1 MWNHKKMF
9 IMKKG
14 RFNLLVGVVALST
27 LVGASCKP
35 AEKQQPTLKDAFANK
50 FYIGTAMNAEQI
62 MGTDT
67 ATVEVIKANF
77 NAIVAENCMKSA
89 LIQPEEGKFD
99 FELADKFVE
108 FGEKNNMYITGH
120 TLIWHSQ
127 VPNWLFVDSLG
138 NDVSPEV
145 LTERMKTHIFTVM
158 GRYKG
163 KIKGW
168 DVVNEAVEDNGSYRN
183 SKFFQ
188 ILGED
193 FIKLAFQFAHE
204 ADPDAEL
211 YYNDYS
217 MAIPSKRDGVVAM
230 VKKLQEQGVKIDG
243 IGMQGHVSIDG
254 PTIEEFE
261 KSIEAFAALGVKV
274 MITELDMTVLK
285 MPDPSVGAEVSASF
299 EYKQEL
305 NPYVD
310 GLPDSINTIYEQRY
324 LDFFKLFLKHQDK
337 ITRVTLWGVNDS
349 NSWKNDW
356 PIFGRTDYC
365 LLFDRQNQAK
375 PVVAKIIEEALKQK

>member
-1 MWNHKKMF
+1 MR
-9 IMKKG
+9 KG
-14 RFNLLVGVVALST
+14 RINLLAGVVAISAF
-27 LVGASCKP
+27 VGFSCKP
-35 AEKQQPTLKDAFANK
+35 AQKPEPTLKDAFANK

-62 MGTDT
+62 MGTDS
-67 ATVEVIKANF
+67 ATVEVIKKNF
-77 NAIVAENCMKSA
+77 SAIVAENCMKSGP
-89 LIQPEEGKFD
+89 IQPEEGKFD

-120 TLIWHSQ
+120 CLVWHSQ
-127 VPNWLFVDSLG
+127 APRWFFTDSLG
-138 NDVSPEV
+138 NDVTPEV

-168 DVVNEAVEDNGSYRN
+168 DVVNEAVEDDGSYRN
-183 SKFFQ
+183 SKFYQ

-204 ADPDAEL
+204 ADPEAEL

-217 MAIPSKRDGVVAM
+217 MAIPTKRDGVVAM

-254 PTIEEFE
+254 PSIEEFE
-261 KSIEAFAALGVKV
+261 KSIEAYAALGVKV

-337 ITRVTLWGVNDS
+337 ISRVTLWGVNDA

-365 LLFDRQNQAK
+365 LLFDRQNQPK

>member
-1 MWNHKKMF
+1 MR
-9 IMKKG
+9 KG
-14 RFNLLVGVVALST
+14 RINLLAGVVAISA
-27 LVGASCKP
+27 LVGFSCKP
-35 AEKQQPTLKDAFANK
+35 AQKPEPTLKDAFANK

-62 MGTDT
+62 MGTDS
-67 ATVEVIKANF
+67 ATVEVIKKNF
-77 NAIVAENCMKSA
+77 NAIVAENCMKSGP
-89 LIQPEEGKFD
+89 IQPEEGKFD

-120 TLIWHSQ
+120 CLVWHSQ
-127 VPNWLFVDSLG
+127 APRWFFTDSLG
-138 NDVSPEV
+138 NDVTPEV

-168 DVVNEAVEDNGSYRN
+168 DVVNEAVEDDGSYRN
-183 SKFFQ
+183 SKFYQ

-204 ADPDAEL
+204 ADPEAEL

-217 MAIPSKRDGVVAM
+217 MAIPTKRDGVVAM

-243 IGMQGHVSIDG
+243 IGMQGHVGIDG
-254 PTIEEFE
+254 PSIEEFE
-261 KSIEAFAALGVKV
+261 KSIEAYAALGVKV

-337 ITRVTLWGVNDS
+337 ISRVTLWGVNDS

-365 LLFDRQNQAK
+365 LLFDRQNQPK

>member
-1 MWNHKKMF
+1 MR
-9 IMKKG
+9 KG
-14 RFNLLVGVVALST
+14 RINLLAGVVAISA
-27 LVGASCKP
+27 LVGFSCKP
-35 AEKQQPTLKDAFANK
+35 AQKPEPTLKDAFANK

-62 MGTDT
+62 MGTDS
-67 ATVEVIKANF
+67 ATVEVIKKNF
-77 NAIVAENCMKSA
+77 NAIVAENCMKSGP
-89 LIQPEEGKFD
+89 IQPEEGKFD

-120 TLIWHSQ
+120 CLVWHSQ
-127 VPNWLFVDSLG
+127 APRWFFTDSLG
-138 NDVSPEV
+138 NDVTPEV

-168 DVVNEAVEDNGSYRN
+168 DVVNEAVEDDGSYRN
-183 SKFFQ
+183 SKFYQ

-217 MAIPSKRDGVVAM
+217 MAIPTKRDGVVAM

-254 PTIEEFE
+254 PSIEEFE
-261 KSIEAFAALGVKV
+261 KSIEAYAALGVKV

-337 ITRVTLWGVNDS
+337 ISRVTLWGVNDA

>member
-1 MWNHKKMF
+1 MR
-9 IMKKG
+9 KG
-14 RFNLLVGVVALST
+14 RINLLAGVVAISA
-27 LVGASCKP
+27 LVGFSCKP
-35 AEKQQPTLKDAFANK
+35 VQKPEPTLKDAFANK

-62 MGTDT
+62 MGTDS
-67 ATVEVIKANF
+67 ATVEVIKKNF
-77 NAIVAENCMKSA
+77 NAIVAENCMKSGP
-89 LIQPEEGKFD
+89 IQPEEGKFD

-120 TLIWHSQ
+120 CLVWHSQ
-127 VPNWLFVDSLG
+127 APRWFFTDSLG
-138 NDVSPEV
+138 NDVTPEV
-145 LTERMKTHIFTVM
+145 LTERMKIHIFTVV

-168 DVVNEAVEDNGSYRN
+168 DVVNEAVEDDGSYRN
-183 SKFFQ
+183 SKFYQ

-204 ADPDAEL
+204 ADPEAEL

-217 MAIPSKRDGVVAM
+217 MAIPTKRDGVVAM

-254 PTIEEFE
+254 PSIEEFE
-261 KSIEAFAALGVKV
+261 KSIEAYAALGVKV

-337 ITRVTLWGVNDS
+337 ISRVTLWGVNDA

-365 LLFDRQNQAK
+365 LLFDRQNQPK